1 MKKIS
6 ITLLSFLLVFSLTS
20 CNNESLQSYIVKS
33 QEKKGFITFDLPA
46 SFLQLKSDNVSQET
60 KDALASLKKINLV
73 ALPFQNNLEALEL
86 EKKTIE
92 AILKQ
97 SSYKSLMRTKMKGIE
112 VSLYY
117 TGSED
122 AIDEVI
128 AYGYKADQGVAVAR
142 ILGDDMNPALI
153 MKMMNDVR
161 MNGDGLDL
169 EKFNVLFS
177 SINKK

>member
-20 CNNESLQSYIVKS
+20 CTNESLQSYIVKS

-46 SFLQLKSDNVSQET
+46 SFLQLKSDDVSQET

-92 AILKQ
+92 TILKQ
-97 SSYKSLMRTKMKGIE
+97 STYKSLMRTKMKGIE
-112 VSLYY
+112 VNLYY

-161 MNGDGLDL
+161 MNGDGVDL